1 MTMQRYKF
9 TQEIQ
14 YIEIDLYLW
23 VFYAFVKKSST
34 LGESLASKGS
44 KLGRRDTSDLVGTNS
59 MSRGRESIL
68 QDSVALSLT
77 NDTNVVQG

>member
-1 MTMQRYKF
+1 MTIHRHKF
-9 TQEIQ
+9 TEEIQ

-23 VFYAFVKKSST
+23 GFYALVKKSSN
-34 LGESLASKGS
+34 LGESLDSKGS
-44 KLGRRDTSDLVGTNS
+44 KLGRRDTSDLVSTNS

-77 NDTNVVQG
+77 NNTNVVQG